1 MSHNIFPETV
11 GWSGKGKICFQ
22 REGQTDWSNQ
32 GWVITSSLE
41 QLVGVARVKFAFKEK
56 DKLILMLEEDET
68 EVQDEDYFHH
78 IYMTSSLKQLIEVVR
93 ETFAF
98 KEKDKLIK
106 VTKDE
111 S

>member
-1 MSHNIFPETV
+1 M
-11 GWSGKGKICFQ
+11 
-22 REGQTDWSNQ
+22 
-32 GWVITSSLE
+32 TSSLK
-41 QLVGVARVKFAFKEK
+41 QLIEVAREKFAFKEK
-56 DKLILMLEEDET
+56 DKLIPILEEDET

-98 KEKDKLIK
+98 KQKDKLIE

>member
-1 MSHNIFPETV
+1 MTHGIFPETV
-11 GWSGKGKICFQ
+11 DWSGQGEICFQ

-32 GWVITSSLE
+32 GWVIISSLK
-41 QLVGVARVKFAFKEK
+41 QLIDVARENFAFKEK

-78 IYMTSSLKQLIEVVR
+78 IYMMSSLKQLTEVAR
-93 ETFAF
+93 EKLAF
-98 KEKDKLIK
+98 KEKDKLIV

>member
-1 MSHNIFPETV
+1 
-11 GWSGKGKICFQ
+11 
-22 REGQTDWSNQ
+22 
-32 GWVITSSLE
+32 
-41 QLVGVARVKFAFKEK
+41 
-56 DKLILMLEEDET
+56 MLEEDET

-93 ETFAF
+93 EKFAF
-98 KEKDKLIK
+98 KEKDKLIE

>member
-1 MSHNIFPETV
+1 MKN
-11 GWSGKGKICFQ
+11 
-22 REGQTDWSNQ
+22 
-32 GWVITSSLE
+32 
-41 QLVGVARVKFAFKEK
+41 AFKEKDKLIVVTKDESWHLPWNSWLEWQGKNAFKQK

-68 EVQDEDYFHH
+68 EVQDDDYFHH

-98 KEKDKLIK
+98 KEKDK
-106 VTKDE
+106 VTEDE